1 MRNLLHILWL
11 LETVTALLDSAY
23 SRDCSSIISVPFIYK
38 VIFVPGKKYF
48 AGNYG
53 FTLKKIES
61 VVVVVVVVGVVG
73 VVVVKSSE
81 RFKAL
86 PIELES

>member
-1 MRNLLHILWL
+1 MDIVILGAPMIA
-11 LETVTALLDSAY
+11 ETRVE
-23 SRDCSSIISVPFIYK
+23 RDK
-38 VIFVPGKKYF
+38 IFVPGKKYF

-61 VVVVVVVVGVVG
+61 VVVVVVVI
-73 VVVVKSSE
+73 KSSE

>member
-1 MRNLLHILWL
+1 MSLNHVSNSQL
-11 LETVTALLDSAY
+11 
-23 SRDCSSIISVPFIYK
+23 
-38 VIFVPGKKYF
+38 FVPGKKYF

-61 VVVVVVVVGVVG
+61 VIVDVVVG

>member
-1 MRNLLHILWL
+1 MMYI
-11 LETVTALLDSAY
+11 
-23 SRDCSSIISVPFIYK
+23 
-38 VIFVPGKKYF
+38 IFVPGKKYF

-61 VVVVVVVVGVVG
+61 VVVVVVI
-73 VVVVKSSE
+73 VVVLVSKSSE

>member
-1 MRNLLHILWL
+1 MYLTLGILG
-11 LETVTALLDSAY
+11 
-23 SRDCSSIISVPFIYK
+23 SRAKGPRPREPRPGLIKNIPFRK
-38 VIFVPGKKYF
+38 ESFFVPGKKYF

-61 VVVVVVVVGVVG
+61 VVVVVVVVI

>member
-1 MRNLLHILWL
+1 MELKLLSVLLVSRGSVIIAIFMLPIL
-11 LETVTALLDSAY
+11 
-23 SRDCSSIISVPFIYK
+23 I
-38 VIFVPGKKYF
+38 VPGKKYF

-61 VVVVVVVVGVVG
+61 IV
-73 VVVVKSSE
+73 VVVVKSSKM
-81 RFKAL
+81 FKAL

>member
-1 MRNLLHILWL
+1 LFP
-11 LETVTALLDSAY
+11 T
-23 SRDCSSIISVPFIYK
+23 
-38 VIFVPGKKYF
+38 KYF

-61 VVVVVVVVGVVG
+61 GVVVVGVGVV
-73 VVVVKSSE
+73 VVVVKSSK

-86 PIELES
+86 PIELKS

>member
-1 MRNLLHILWL
+1 MRYKIG
-11 LETVTALLDSAY
+11 ALVNNFWALKAKCGTLRAKFGAPGAKFMDLRAN
-23 SRDCSSIISVPFIYK
+23 F
-38 VIFVPGKKYF
+38 FVPGKKYF

-61 VVVVVVVVGVVG
+61 VVVVVVV
-73 VVVVKSSE
+73 KSSE

>member
-1 MRNLLHILWL
+1 MGHANLLWDHTILTML
-11 LETVTALLDSAY
+11 LCITVLARKT
-23 SRDCSSIISVPFIYK
+23 
-38 VIFVPGKKYF
+38 IFVPGKKYF

-53 FTLKKIES
+53 FTLKKIG
-61 VVVVVVVVGVVG
+61 VVVVVVV